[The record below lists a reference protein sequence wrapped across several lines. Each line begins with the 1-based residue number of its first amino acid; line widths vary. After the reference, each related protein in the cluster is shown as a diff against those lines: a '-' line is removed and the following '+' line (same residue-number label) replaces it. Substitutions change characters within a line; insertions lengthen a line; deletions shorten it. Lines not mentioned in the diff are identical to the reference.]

1 MEDSLIYHKKYIKY
15 KKKYLFL
22 KQEGGKKIGQ
32 GSHGTAYDVICD
44 NSNESLCYFIDSKKV
59 KKIFIYD
66 NNKFF
71 GIANQDEFIKMLKQS
86 TNKIAKIFNS
96 KKDFLN
102 EIDENLKIKEIYKN
116 NPDYITLNPI
126 FNFNKIDIYN
136 SIIEYQND
144 EIHHIIYSTK
154 CMGKNM
160 KVDLTKFI
168 IDILESIVI
177 LQKADYMH
185 NDIKL
190 DNIVYCDD
198 KYKLID
204 WGAANKYSVMKRG
217 SLLGTN
223 PIRLHIMNWFS
234 PKTVIAF
241 RSFQKIGY
249 DFTMYSIFI
258 RINKI
263 IKDEYDIVISK
274 NYSKE
279 FLYEKYKKS
288 FDVFMLGMTIVHV
301 MFILKDTIQIENY
314 LSLVIKFVSL
324 TNPVNDAN
332 EALEITKKHFQNLK
346 NAYKN

>member
-1 MEDSLIYHKKYIKY
+1 MEDSSNYHKKYIKY
-15 KKKYLFL
+15 KNKYLFL
-22 KQEGGKKIGQ
+22 KHKGGTKIGQ
-32 GSHGTAYDVICD
+32 GSHGIAYDVICD
-44 NSNESLCYFIDSKKV
+44 DSKESLCYFIDSKKV

-66 NNKFF
+66 NNKYFRI
-71 GIANQDEFIKMLKQS
+71 GNQDEFIKMLKQS
-86 TNKIAKIFNS
+86 TNKIGKIFNS

-102 EIDENLKIKEIYKN
+102 ETGENLKVKEIYKDN
-116 NPDYITLNPI
+116 AEYITLNPI

-136 SIIEYQND
+136 SIIEYQNN

-154 CMGKNM
+154 CIGKNM
-160 KVDLTKFI
+160 KIDLNKFI

-190 DNIVYCDD
+190 DNIVFCDD

-204 WGAANKYSVMKRG
+204 WGAANKYSIMKRG

-223 PIRLHIMNWFS
+223 PIRLYIMDWFS

-241 RSFQKIGY
+241 RSFQKIGF
-249 DFTMYSIFI
+249 DFTNDSIFI

-263 IKDEYDIVISK
+263 IKDEYDIILAK

-288 FDVFMLGMTIVHV
+288 FDVFMLGMTIVHA

-324 TNPVNDAN
+324 TNPVNDAT
-332 EALEITKKHFQNLK
+332 EALEKTKKHFENLK
-346 NAYKN
+346 LGKT